1 MANLNGYILT
11 QAGKNLFAK
20 SSSGECKVVFTKAKI
35 GESETTLDELLTK
48 DDLIGTKLK
57 LLDIVSSKAE
67 ENKFT
72 IITTVTNS
80 GLEEHFYIRQLGIFA
95 KGLSID
101 GLNTEILPEK
111 LIAIAYDNNPD
122 VIPAETNNIPYTKQM
137 NIGFSINNADKAEI
151 ILSLTGVVTSDVL
164 ENHNNDTNA
173 HRSLF
178 KSLFNLTDMTLNS
191 MKSIIQNWSKEVC
204 LPLLGGNMK
213 GNINASGYNIT
224 ATKFIGNLQGKAD
237 SAANADLA
245 TKANQDSQGQVINTT
260 YVKGITAS
268 NATLTV
274 TKGNGTT
281 STVTINNVGN
291 STKATQD
298 SQGQAIN
305 TTYIKSITASNAT
318 LTVTKG
324 NGTTSTVTINNV
336 ENSKKATQDGSG
348 NTITTHY
355 LSRNQSTQNDMNA
368 CTVEG
373 IYRFNGTLKNG
384 WTSDSWGTLLVFN
397 NQYNGSSGVS
407 GTYLVQIA
415 LPTDGR
421 MWTRQRVNTGA
432 WTSWNKLANTTD
444 CTDTLKKV
452 YPVGSIYMSTVST
465 NPATLFGFGT
475 WEAMPAGRV
484 LLAQGKSSWGT
495 TYNAGSTGG
504 EATHQLTVGEMPS
517 HGHTASTDTINI
529 NGGFRLDGTEVGG
542 TTSASGVFS
551 IGSSFTP
558 SKGHGNSGG
567 GSNAGRN
574 INFNSTHSHKITI
587 NNVGE
592 GQSHNN
598 IQPYL
603 TVYMWKRVS

>member
-1 MANLNGYILT
+1 MNSLQNRSTLLDKQYDTGQFSACIVTNI
-11 QAGKNLFAK
+11 GKEMIAK
-20 SSSGECKVVFTKAKI
+20 SQNGQTLTFTRVALGDGLIDDDDDILSFTKVKNERLSANIAKWVDKQNGQFQIQFRVSNQEVEIGFWQREIGIMAKI
-35 GESETTLDELLTK
+35 DGGEEQLYAYATSGNGADFLYDKTTPIDERIVNIDFVIGNAENVQVIVNGSIIYATIEDLENAIDEHNADENAHDNLIKRLFGSAEATLDS
-48 DDLIGTKLK
+48 IKLK
-57 LLDIVSSKAE
+57 IKEWA
-67 ENKFT
+67 
-72 IITTVTNS
+72 
-80 GLEEHFYIRQLGIFA
+80 
-95 KGLSID
+95 
-101 GLNTEILPEK
+101 
-111 LIAIAYDNNPD
+111 
-122 VIPAETNNIPYTKQM
+122 
-137 NIGFSINNADKAEI
+137 
-151 ILSLTGVVTSDVL
+151 
-164 ENHNNDTNA
+164 
-173 HRSLF
+173 
-178 KSLFNLTDMTLNS
+178 
-191 MKSIIQNWSKEVC
+191 KEVC
-204 LPLLGGNMK
+204 LPLSGGTMN

-224 ATKFIGNLQGKAD
+224 ATKFIGNLQGKAN

-245 TKANQDSQGQVINTT
+245 TKANQDSQGQTINTT

-268 NATLTV
+268 NATLTL

-373 IYRFNGTLKNG
+373 IYRFSGTLKNG

-504 EATHQLTVGEMPS
+504 EATHQLTVGELAA
-517 HGHTASTDTINI
+517 HNHTASTNTTGNHTHAVTAQRYH
-529 NGGFRLDGTEVGG
+529 GGDNSVSYYE
-542 TTSASGVFS
+542 SASDPKNFNT
-551 IGSSFTP
+551 SSA
-558 SKGHGNSGG
+558 GNHSHTVTVNNT
-567 GSNAGRN
+567 GSNTA
-574 INFNSTHSHKITI
+574 
-587 NNVGE
+587 
-592 GQSHNN
+592 HNN
-598 IQPYL
+598 MQPYIS
-603 TVYMWKRVS
+603 VYIWKRTA

>member
-111 LIAIAYDNNPD
+111 LIAIAYDTNPD

-260 YVKGITAS
+260 YVKGVTAS

-281 STVTINNVGN
+281 STITINNVGN

-318 LTVTKG
+318 LTLTKG
-324 NGTTSTVTINNV
+324 NGTTSTVIINNV
-336 ENSKKATQDGSG
+336 GNSTKATQDGSG

-373 IYRFNGTLKNG
+373 IYRFSGTLKNG

-504 EATHQLTVGEMPS
+504 EATHQLTVGELPAHS
-517 HGHTASTDTINI
+517 HTASSNTAGEHNHGINARAHNGADTAISYFESANSDRTYYT
-529 NGGFRLDGTEVGG
+529 NNAGGHSHTITVNN
-542 TTSASGVFS
+542 T
-551 IGSSFTP
+551 
-558 SKGHGNSGG
+558 
-567 GSNAGRN
+567 GSNQA
-574 INFNSTHSHKITI
+574 
-587 NNVGE
+587 
-592 GQSHNN
+592 HNN
-598 IQPYL
+598 IQPYIAI
-603 TVYMWKRVS
+603 YIWKRIN

>member
-111 LIAIAYDNNPD
+111 LIAIAYDTNPD

-260 YVKGITAS
+260 Y
-268 NATLTV
+268 
-274 TKGNGTT
+274 
-281 STVTINNVGN
+281 
-291 STKATQD
+291 
-298 SQGQAIN
+298 
-305 TTYIKSITASNAT
+305 IKSITASNAT

-373 IYRFNGTLKNG
+373 IYRFSGTLKNG

-444 CTDTLKKV
+444 CTDTLKKYIQLEV
-452 YPVGSIYMSTVST
+452 FTC
-465 NPATLFGFGT
+465 
-475 WEAMPAGRV
+475 
-484 LLAQGKSSWGT
+484 LLYLLIQLRYLALVHGKQCQQVVC
-495 TYNAGSTGG
+495 Y
-504 EATHQLTVGEMPS
+504 
-517 HGHTASTDTINI
+517 
-529 NGGFRLDGTEVGG
+529 
-542 TTSASGVFS
+542 
-551 IGSSFTP
+551 
-558 SKGHGNSGG
+558 
-567 GSNAGRN
+567 
-574 INFNSTHSHKITI
+574 
-587 NNVGE
+587 
-592 GQSHNN
+592 
-598 IQPYL
+598 
-603 TVYMWKRVS
+603 